1 MKIGIFDPYLDDLGG
16 GEKYMMMLAS
26 CLSSRHE
33 VSILWDNLNDIE
45 SFKKRFNVSL
55 NNVNVAKNIFSP
67 KVGFFERLKAVRKYD
82 AVIVLCDGS
91 VPFVFPTKLF
101 LHIQQP
107 LPRRNKT
114 FKDKIKRK
122 HISTIFYNS
131 QFTKKFNDSLFHG
144 VKSEVIYPPVTLGI
158 AFSENEEL
166 RTSSKENIILH
177 VGRFRVQNLATEDFK
192 KQGFMID
199 SFKKLVDSGF
209 HKWKFVLAVSVKKED
224 EDKFDVLQ
232 QKAKGYP
239 IEFQI
244 NKTNEELFTF
254 YDKAKIYWHAS
265 GYGEDLE
272 KHPEL
277 AEHFGISTVEA
288 MGSGVVP
295 VVINSGGQREI
306 VTDGENGLLWN
317 SQEELLAKT
326 KKLAGDEKLWH
337 ELSRNAII
345 RAKDFT
351 QERFCEAVQNLIQ

>member
-16 GEKYMMMLAS
+16 GEKYIMMLAS
-26 CLSSRHE
+26 CLSSQHE
-33 VSILWDNLNDIE
+33 VTIFWDNENDIVL
-45 SFKKRFNVSL
+45 FKKRFGLQL
-55 NNVNVAKNIFSP
+55 NNIRISKNIFSS
-67 KVGFFERLKAVRKYD
+67 KVGFFEKLKAVRKYD
-82 AVIVLCDGS
+82 AVIVLSDGAI
-91 VPFVFPTKLF
+91 PFVFPTKLF

-107 LPRRNKT
+107 LPQKKKT

-131 QFTKKFNDSLFHG
+131 QFTKHFNDSLFPG
-144 VKSEVIYPPVTLGI
+144 VKSEVIYPPVSLELGSKTHE
-158 AFSENEEL
+158 SE
-166 RTSSKENIILH
+166 KENVILH
-177 VGRFRVQNLATEDFK
+177 VGRFRIQNLAAEDYK

-209 HKWKFVLAVSVKKED
+209 RKWKFIIAASVKKED
-224 EDKFDVLQ
+224 EERFALLQ

-239 IEFQI
+239 IDFEI
-244 NKTNEELFTF
+244 NKTNEELFRF
-254 YDKAKIYWHAS
+254 YNKAKIYWHAS
-265 GYGEDLE
+265 GYGEDVE

-306 VTDGENGLLWN
+306 VTDGKNGLLWN
-317 SQEELLAKT
+317 SQEELLVKT
-326 KKLAGDEKLWH
+326 RQLAGDEKLWH
-337 ELSRNAII
+337 QLSRSAII

-351 QERFCEAVQNLIQ
+351 PERFCEAVTKLVTHE